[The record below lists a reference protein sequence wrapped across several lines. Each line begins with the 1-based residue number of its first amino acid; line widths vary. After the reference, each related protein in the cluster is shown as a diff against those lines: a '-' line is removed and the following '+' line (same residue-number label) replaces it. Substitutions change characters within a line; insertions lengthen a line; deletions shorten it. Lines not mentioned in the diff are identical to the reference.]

1 MGFTQAASQ
10 GAMPCVRRDGPAA
23 SRFERNRE
31 KALELFACKGYGQV
45 SLRELAAHLGLA
57 AGSLYHHC
65 SSKEEL
71 LFEFIEE
78 YYEGLLAVS
87 SRATMGK
94 PCGERLRELVTAL
107 IDLHRTQ
114 PLRFRLASK
123 ERHCLTPAH
132 QHRIDELE
140 LLCQERWLREVGNG
154 IELSPGRRKAAGDAL
169 SSIFQQIPNWLEHS
183 GLPEA
188 ERSAF
193 LESLILGAVSQ
204 LISFLKTS
212 SPVSTQGKTD
222 APVLRSAT

>member
-1 MGFTQAASQ
+1 MGFTQTASA
-10 GAMPCVRRDGPAA
+10 GASPCARREGPAA

-31 KALELFACKGYGQV
+31 KALALFACKGFGQV
-45 SLRELAAHLGLA
+45 SLRELAAHLELT

-87 SRATMGK
+87 SRVTPGK
-94 PCGERLRELVTAL
+94 PCAEQLRDLAAAL
-107 IDLHRTQ
+107 IELHRQQ
-114 PLRFRLASK
+114 PLRFRLAAK

-132 QHRIDELE
+132 QQRIAELE
-140 LLCQERWLREVGNG
+140 LLCQERWLRQVGKG
-154 IELSPGRRKAAGDAL
+154 LHLSPSSRKAAGDAL
-169 SSIFQQIPNWLEHS
+169 LNIFQQIPNWLEHA
-183 GLPEA
+183 GLAEA

-204 LISFLKTS
+204 LVSFLKTA
-212 SPVSTQGKTD
+212 SPVSTQGNAH
-222 APVLRSAT
+222 APVLRSAS